1 MATAPAKKAAAPA
14 AAKPKVEEAAPE
26 DLVLKA
32 PVLEVTHAQQL
43 CALCGV
49 HPLGDGATHFTC
61 EHGSWALEDGTWVKQ

>member
-1 MATAPAKKAAAPA
+1 MATAPAKKATPA
-14 AAKPKVEEAAPE
+14 AAKAAPKVE

-32 PVLEVTHAQQL
+32 PVLEITHAQQL

-61 EHGSWALEDGTWVKQ
+61 EHGAWALEDGTWVEQ